1 MSKHKTEEICPQ
13 EKWQQHGEASQG
25 DLKKSNIYG
34 GHCTGQS
41 SQYGEA
47 GWEVVGGK
55 VLLKEL

>member
-25 DLKKSNIYG
+25 GLEKSNIYG
-34 GHCTGQS
+34 GYCTGQS

-47 GWEVVGGK
+47 G
-55 VLLKEL
+55 

>member
-25 DLKKSNIYG
+25 GLKKTIFMVAT
-34 GHCTGQS
+34 TGPS

-47 GWEVVGGK
+47 G
-55 VLLKEL
+55 

>member
-47 GWEVVGGK
+47 G
-55 VLLKEL
+55 